1 MRSIPVTFQQT
12 VEFADVTAR
21 DLYRTYMNSQE
32 HAAAINAPAS
42 IDPEIGGAFKIFGD
56 DGLSGRNLALIPDK
70 LIVQAWRGQAWK
82 PRDADSTLI
91 LMFEDVHSGA
101 CIHLAHLNVPGHAYR
116 MVNADAWTERYWR
129 PWKDYFSSKQG
140 SAKAR
145 RS

>member
-21 DLYRTYMNSQE
+21 DLYRTYMSSEE
-32 HAAAINAPAS
+32 HAAAINASAA
-42 IDPEIGGAFKIFGD
+42 INPEVGGAFKIFGD
-56 DGLSGRNLALIPDK
+56 DGLSGRTLALIPDK

-91 LMFEDVHSGA
+91 LMFEDGLSGA
-101 CIHLAHLNVPGHAYR
+101 RIHLAHLNVPEHAHH
-116 MVNADAWTERYWR
+116 MVSPDAWTERYWR
-129 PWKDYFSSKQG
+129 PWKDYFSSKQD
-140 SAKAR
+140 SAKPR